1 MPQSLRIFGAPP
13 RIWSINALEDERSV
27 SLEIGVRRW
36 LLANPC
42 AWIEE
47 ADAKATLDISDFQG
61 FILRGYRMPMARHFL
76 LTMGNCDAGHGGLME
91 VKITSNFR
99 KPSEKS
105 EVAAGRW
112 DIANPERQMQRAAQY
127 WPVLC
132 RLRFRRSMPEEHDV
146 WMRAP
151 WNAARALQ
159 RQPDVL

>member
-1 MPQSLRIFGAPP
+1 MRWIFHRVEVIQVA
-13 RIWSINALEDERSV
+13 
-27 SLEIGVRRW
+27 
-36 LLANPC
+36 
-42 AWIEE
+42 EE
-47 ADAKATLDISDFQG
+47 LVEAVHCRQKLV
-61 FILRGYRMPMARHFL
+61 PMARHFL
-76 LTMGNCDAGHGGLME
+76 LTVGNCDAGHGGLME

-105 EVAAGRW
+105 EVPAGRW

>member
-61 FILRGYRMPMARHFL
+61 FILRGYRMRS
-76 LTMGNCDAGHGGLME
+76 NGHGPAGGTMLRGPT
-91 VKITSNFR
+91 VFSN
-99 KPSEKS
+99 SC
-105 EVAAGRW
+105 G
-112 DIANPERQMQRAAQY
+112 
-127 WPVLC
+127 
-132 RLRFRRSMPEEHDV
+132 
-146 WMRAP
+146 
-151 WNAARALQ
+151 
-159 RQPDVL
+159 